1 MEALKNLQQTSSVR
15 EYQAEFDR
23 LLTRLNLS
31 NENAISCFLGGLKRE
46 LNKSI
51 RIHFPKTLLPAYK
64 VARLQEEVFEAQVQS
79 WGIKSFRKVQGPILP
94 TPAYIKPQY
103 SQRNSYSNSTFTK
116 TLESAPNRINRLPN
130 NGVTKMLSA
139 AEMDERRSKGLC
151 FFCDEK
157 YVKGH
162 NCRGKKQ
169 LYLVEVVE
177 EEELNVEVE
186 EEHIE
191 DVWEKTDEFMAIS
204 LQLL

>member
-1 MEALKNLQQTSSVR
+1 LLALNERFGEGFEDPMEALKNLQQTSSVR

-51 RIHFPKTLLPAYK
+51 RIHAPKTLLQAYK
-64 VARLQEEVFEAQVQS
+64 VARLQEEVFEAQAQS
-79 WGIKSFRKVQGPILP
+79 WGIKSFPKVQGHILP
-94 TPAYIKPQY
+94 TPSHIKPQY

-116 TLESAPNRINRLPN
+116 PNASAPNRINRFPN
-130 NGVTKMLSA
+130 NGVTKRLSA

-157 YVKGH
+157 YV
-162 NCRGKKQ
+162 
-169 LYLVEVVE
+169 
-177 EEELNVEVE
+177 
-186 EEHIE
+186 
-191 DVWEKTDEFMAIS
+191 
-204 LQLL
+204 